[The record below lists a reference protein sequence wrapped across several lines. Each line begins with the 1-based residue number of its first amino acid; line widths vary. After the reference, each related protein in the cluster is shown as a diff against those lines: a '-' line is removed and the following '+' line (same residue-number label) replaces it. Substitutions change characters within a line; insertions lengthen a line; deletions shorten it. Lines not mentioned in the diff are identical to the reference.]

1 MNIRCINK
9 TKSTVKKYSPTKI
22 EVAKCAWLNEV
33 DLAYYVKNYLN
44 SGVKKP
50 LSWYKVMLS
59 KKEKSRIIKLNL
71 PKSINVP
78 AIFISGSADWGM
90 YQKPGDLEK
99 MENVFLKNY
108 YGRFIIK
115 QAGHW
120 VQQEQPNKTFDL
132 ILKFLKKL

>member
-1 MNIRCINK
+1 
-9 TKSTVKKYSPTKI
+9 
-22 EVAKCAWLNEV
+22 
-33 DLAYYVKNYLN
+33 
-44 SGVKKP
+44 
-50 LSWYKVMLS
+50 
-59 KKEKSRIIKLNL
+59 
-71 PKSINVP
+71 
-78 AIFISGSADWGM
+78 M

>member
-1 MNIRCINK
+1 
-9 TKSTVKKYSPTKI
+9 
-22 EVAKCAWLNEV
+22 
-33 DLAYYVKNYLN
+33 
-44 SGVKKP
+44 
-50 LSWYKVMLS
+50 MLS
-59 KKEKSRIIKLNL
+59 KKEKLRIIKLNL
-71 PKSINVP
+71 PKSIYIP
-78 AIFISGSADWGM
+78 SIFISGSADWGM

-132 ILKFLKKL
+132 FLKFLKKSNYYGSFTNIENGASNIEEKGIKGKKV

>member
-1 MNIRCINK
+1 
-9 TKSTVKKYSPTKI
+9 
-22 EVAKCAWLNEV
+22 
-33 DLAYYVKNYLN
+33 
-44 SGVKKP
+44 
-50 LSWYKVMLS
+50 MLS
-59 KKEKSRIIKLNL
+59 KKEKLRIIKLNL
-71 PKSINVP
+71 PKSIYIP
-78 AIFISGSADWGM
+78 SIFISGSADWGM

-132 ILKFLKKL
+132 IIKFLKKL